1 MAARLTSIVV
11 AMIVAAT
18 IIAGIIVGAQRDD
31 SAIDLIVLNGKVYTA
46 AENGRIEEAVA
57 VRGNQIVRVGT
68 NRAIKRL
75 RRPQTRVIDA
85 HGGSVLPGFNDARA
99 HLAGG
104 VQSSDEVSLYLT
116 ETVEHVQQTIRAFAN
131 TNARQP
137 WIVGRGWTYA
147 AFPGGMP
154 TRQQLD
160 AVVSD
165 RPAYFVS
172 RDGHTGWANSKALK
186 LAGITRRTPA
196 PANGVIV
203 TDPATG
209 EPTGALKN
217 DARQLV
223 ERLLAPSTQEDRL
236 HALRTRLLE
245 ARQAGITSI
254 QSAGDEAADLELYD
268 ELRQDGNLTVRVYG
282 VVAVDDEPT
291 VAELD
296 ELDRLRA
303 QYPDDP
309 LLKAGAVALAID
321 GSVES
326 QTASLLEP
334 YTGRNLQGQ
343 ARYTTEELR
352 RTIRALDER
361 GWQIVMEAAGD
372 GAVRLAL
379 DAYSRALPEPP
390 PPGRDRRHRLAG
402 IDTIDASDL
411 ARLDE
416 LDLVAQQAPTRAVL
430 LGLSRDWPAHLGP
443 HRAKSGWPW
452 HSLAERGVTVIFGSD
467 SPEAPLDPMLGLHAA
482 TTRTSS
488 TALDA
493 PALESTERIPVA
505 SAIDAYTRDAAYAS
519 FDELRKGVLAPGMLA
534 DMVVLSTDILALPP
548 DQLLDGQVDVTIF
561 DGKVVFERQ
570 TSPLSTN

>member
-1 MAARLTSIVV
+1 MAQRLTSI
-11 AMIVAAT
+11 IVTIIVTAT

-46 AENGRIEEAVA
+46 ADRGRIEEAVA
-57 VRGNQIVRVGT
+57 VRGNQIVRVGS
-68 NRAIKRL
+68 NREIKRL

-99 HLAGG
+99 HLAGAI
-104 VQSSDEVSLYLT
+104 QPSDEVNLYLT
-116 ETVEHVQQTIRAFAN
+116 KSVEHVQQTIRSYADAN
-131 TNARQP
+131 RRQP
-137 WIVGRGWTYA
+137 WVVGRGWTYS

-160 AVVSD
+160 VVIKD

-172 RDGHTGWANSKALK
+172 RDGRTGWANSKALK
-186 LAGITRRTPA
+186 LAGISRRTPP
-196 PANGVIV
+196 PANGTIV

-223 ERLLAPSTQEDRL
+223 ERLLTPPSQEDQL
-236 HALRTRLLE
+236 HALRARLLE
-245 ARQAGITSI
+245 ARQVGVTSI
-254 QSAGDEAADLELYD
+254 QSAGDEPADLELYN
-268 ELRQDGNLTVRVYG
+268 ELRQEGDLTVRVYG
-282 VVAVDDEPT
+282 VVSVDEEPT
-291 VAELD
+291 PAELD

-309 LLKAGAVALAID
+309 LLKAGGVALSID

-334 YTGRNLQGQ
+334 YAGRTLKGR
-343 ARYTTEELR
+343 ARYTVEELR
-352 RTIRALDER
+352 RTIRTLDER

-390 PPGRDRRHRLAG
+390 APGRDRRHRLAG
-402 IDTIDASDL
+402 IDAIDSADL
-411 ARLDE
+411 ARFED

-430 LGLSRDWPAHLGP
+430 LGLSKDWPAHLGP
-443 HRAKSGWPW
+443 ERSNSGWPW
-452 HSLAERGVTVIFGSD
+452 HSLAERGVTIVFGSD
-467 SPEAPLDPMLGLHAA
+467 SPAAPLDPMLGLHAA
-482 TTRTSS
+482 ATRVSS
-488 TALDA
+488 TAPDA
-493 PALESTERIPVA
+493 PPFESTERLPVT

-534 DMVVLSTDILALPP
+534 DIVVLSTDILALPP

-570 TSPLSTN
+570 TSLSTN

>member
-1 MAARLTSIVV
+1 MAARLTNIIVTV
-11 AMIVAAT
+11 IVAAT
-18 IIAGIIVGAQRDD
+18 IIAGIIAGAQRDD

-46 AENGRIEEAVA
+46 ADNGRIEEAVA

-68 NRAIKRL
+68 NREIKRL

-104 VQSSDEVSLYLT
+104 IQSSDEINLYLT
-116 ETVEHVQQTIRAFAN
+116 ESVEHVQETIRAYADAN
-131 TNARQP
+131 RRQS

-160 AVVSD
+160 AVVKD

-172 RDGHTGWANSKALK
+172 RDGRTGWANSKALK
-186 LAGITRRTPA
+186 QAGITRRTTA
-196 PANGVIV
+196 PPNGVIV
-203 TDPATG
+203 TDPVTG
-209 EPTGALKN
+209 QPTGALKN

-223 ERLLAPSTQEDRL
+223 ERLLTPSTQEDHL
-236 HALRTRLLE
+236 HALRARLLE
-245 ARQAGITSI
+245 ARQAGITSVH
-254 QSAGDEAADLELYD
+254 SAGDDVADLELYD
-268 ELRQDGNLTVRVYG
+268 ELRQDGDLTVRVYG
-282 VVAVDDEPT
+282 VVSVDHEPS
-291 VAELD
+291 AFELD
-296 ELDRLRA
+296 ELDRLRV

-309 LLKAGAVALAID
+309 LLKTGAVALSID

-326 QTASLLEP
+326 QTASLLGP
-334 YTGRNLQGQ
+334 YTGRKIKGR
-343 ARYTTEELR
+343 ARYTAEELQ
-352 RTIRALDER
+352 RTIGALDER
-361 GWQIVMEAAGD
+361 GWQIVMDAAGNA
-372 GAVRLAL
+372 AVKLAL
-379 DAYSRALPEPP
+379 DAYSRALPDPP
-390 PPGRDRRHRLAG
+390 SPGRDRRHRLAG
-402 IDTIDASDL
+402 IDTIDSADL
-411 ARLDE
+411 ARFEE

-430 LGLSRDWPAHLGP
+430 LGLSRDWPAYLGP
-443 HRAKSGWPW
+443 DRAKSGWPW
-452 HSLAERGVTVIFGSD
+452 HSLAERGVTIVFGSD

-482 TTRTSS
+482 ATRTSPD
-488 TALDA
+488 LDA
-493 PALESTERIPVA
+493 PPLESAERLPVA

-534 DMVVLSTDILALPP
+534 DIVVLSTDILALSP

-570 TSPLSTN
+570 VSPLSIN